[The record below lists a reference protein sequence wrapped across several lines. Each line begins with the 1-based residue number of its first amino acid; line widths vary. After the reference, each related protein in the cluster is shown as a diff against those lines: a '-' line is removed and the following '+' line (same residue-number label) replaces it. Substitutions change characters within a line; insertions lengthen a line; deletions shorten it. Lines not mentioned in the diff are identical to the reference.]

1 MPVLPKNGRSFR
13 RSCYR
18 RGAERLTADTTGA
31 IDHAIGARGPAVLFY
46 RLRIG
51 LHHLSADD
59 GPELSV
65 LYEVSQALQGLAH
78 DFDTACTVPE
88 IKTILSDEDFSPMWP
103 KTHLEIRV
111 WKMKIYRRGRNLDII
126 WDVQNHKTYFLKFHN
141 VDGISNLPPP
151 RLHYRWQYKNEYK

>member
-1 MPVLPKNGRSFR
+1 MRNAEFHRDLLGKNPETLCFVTCNASATKKWPQFTSVLLQTGR
-13 RSCYR
+13 
-18 RGAERLTADTTGA
+18 AERLTTDTTRA
-31 IDHAIGARGPAVLFY
+31 IDHAIGASGPAVLFY

-88 IKTILSDEDFSPMWP
+88 IKTILSDDDFSPMWP

-111 WKMKIYRRGRNLDII
+111 
-126 WDVQNHKTYFLKFHN
+126 
-141 VDGISNLPPP
+141 
-151 RLHYRWQYKNEYK
+151 